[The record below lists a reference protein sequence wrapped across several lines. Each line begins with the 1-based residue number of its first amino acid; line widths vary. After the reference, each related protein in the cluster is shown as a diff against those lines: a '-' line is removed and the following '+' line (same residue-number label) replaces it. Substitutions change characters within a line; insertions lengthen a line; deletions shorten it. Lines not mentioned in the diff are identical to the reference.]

1 VGSWYETSNMIRARK
16 VSRRPVIGLSQR
28 SAPPLILEEGFSAK
42 SPEGRGIGGTSQL
55 APGRSGARRPLRV
68 QDDLEFIRGQLARQP
83 ARMDMLRL
91 VLGGS
96 VLTVALIELSRV
108 LGRRF
113 YW

>member
-1 VGSWYETSNMIRARK
+1 MGSWYETSNMIRARK

-55 APGRSGARRPLRV
+55 APGRSGARRPLR
-68 QDDLEFIRGQLARQP
+68 DQLARQP

-96 VLTVALIELSRV
+96 ALTVALIELFRV
-108 LGRRF
+108 L
-113 YW
+113 